1 LLAPPDEALVRR
13 ERWLPGLATILDPD
27 AFVAVL
33 RVLAPDAELCE
44 ARPVCARFASGER
57 CVVLYR
63 VRDGDRSIDVH
74 ATAYRPER
82 LAALAGA
89 GAILAE
95 HAVAVSFFP
104 HDRKLRALARFDG
117 RAAQSRLVRRLLPQH
132 PALHAATAT
141 TLSYKPERR
150 WVAMLQG
157 ADGTCAALK
166 LYAGRD
172 FARASACAAALRSS
186 GALRLA
192 PPIGASER
200 HAALAFA
207 WAPGRSLRDSLANA
221 LSAQRDAELAGAAL
235 AALHAQDPAAL
246 PLRSRAADGA
256 ALEAAAYAVA
266 ALVPAVGLRARRL
279 AERLAARLV
288 REPRGAQPIHGD
300 FYAKQVL
307 VEAEH
312 AVLLD
317 LDQAACGDPAAD
329 LGLFAAHLERDPQR
343 GLLPAA
349 LAAPALAAL
358 LDGYAAIA
366 APPTADRLALYTAA
380 GLLRLAPQ
388 HFRSREPDWDA
399 RITATLAKAESIAD

>member
-1 LLAPPDEALVRR
+1 MLVPPDEVLVRR

-27 AFVAVL
+27 AFVAAL
-33 RVLAPDAELCE
+33 RTLVPDAEPRE
-44 ARPVCARFASGER
+44 ARPVLARFASGER
-57 CVVLYR
+57 CLVLYR
-63 VRDGDRSIDVH
+63 LRIGDRSIDVH
-74 ATAYRPER
+74 ATACRPER

-89 GAILAE
+89 GAILPE

-104 HDRKLRALARFDG
+104 HDRKLPALARFDG
-117 RAAQSRLVRRLLPQH
+117 HTAQSRLLRRLLPQL
-132 PALHAATAT
+132 PALHGATVT

-150 WVAMLQG
+150 WVAMLEG
-157 ADGTCAALK
+157 ADGSRAALK
-166 LYAGRD
+166 LHAGRD
-172 FARASACAAALRSS
+172 FARAGASAAALRPR

-192 PPIGASER
+192 QPIGASER

-207 WAPGRSLRDSLANA
+207 WAMGRSLRDSLADASSA
-221 LSAQRDAELAGAAL
+221 LRDAELTGAAL

-246 PLRSRAADGA
+246 PLRSRAAEGA
-256 ALEAAAYAVA
+256 ALEAAADAVA
-266 ALVPAVGLRARRL
+266 ALVPAIGLRARRL
-279 AERLAARLV
+279 AEGLSGRLL
-288 REPRGAQPIHGD
+288 REPRGERPIHGD

-307 VEAEH
+307 VEAEY

-329 LGLFAAHLERDPQR
+329 LGYFAAHLERDPQR

-366 APPTADRLALYTAA
+366 APPTAERLALYTAA

-399 RITATLAKAESIAD
+399 GITATLARAEAIAG